1 MIKIRII
8 DTTLRDGMHAFRHKF
23 TTDQMTRIAGSLEDA
38 NVGVVEVSHGDGL
51 GGSSVNY
58 GFAAHTDT
66 EYLRAVSSVLSK
78 TKLGVLMLPGVGTVK
93 DLEAAVEAG
102 TKLARV
108 ATHVTEADIAE
119 EHIRYC
125 KSVGLETVGVLM
137 MTHTVEPSKI
147 VEQAGLMESYGADMV
162 YIMDSAGAML
172 PKDVGRRVSALKE
185 SLRTSVGFHAH
196 NNLGLAIGNSLKAAE
211 SNVDSLD
218 GTLRG
223 LGAGAG
229 NAQEEVLAVVLEKA
243 GFETGI
249 DAYKIMDAAEV
260 LDPMMKTPIS
270 INSSSLMLGYAGVYS
285 SFLLHTYRAAEKF
298 GLNSRDILREL
309 GRRKAVGGQ
318 EDWIIDVA
326 AQMVDEKRKKQ
337 AQQTKKYTIQ
347 S

>member
-1 MIKIRII
+1 MGSRVRII
-8 DTTLRDGMHAFRHKF
+8 DSTLRDGMHAFRHKF
-23 TTDQMTRIAGSLEDA
+23 TVDQMTKIAGSLEDA
-38 NVGVVEVSHGDGL
+38 NVEVVEVSHGDGL

-58 GFAAHTDT
+58 GFAAHSDS
-66 EYLRAVSSVLSK
+66 EYLKAVSSVLSK
-78 TKLGVLMLPGVGTVK
+78 SKLGVLMLPGVGTVQ
-93 DLEAAVEAG
+93 DLEMAVNSGAR
-102 TKLARV
+102 LARV

-119 EHIRYC
+119 EHLRYC
-125 KSVGLETVGVLM
+125 KSAGLETVGVLM
-137 MTHTVEPSKI
+137 MTHTVEPDKI
-147 VEQAGLMESYGADMV
+147 VEQAGLMEAYGADLV

-172 PKDVGRRVSALKE
+172 PKDVEMRVTALKKA
-185 SLRTSVGFHAH
+185 LKIPVGFHAH
-196 NNLGLAIGNSLKAAE
+196 NNLGVAIGNSLKAAE

-229 NAQEEVLAVVLEKA
+229 NAQEEVLVVVLEKA

-249 DAYKIMDAAEV
+249 DPYKIMDAAEV
-260 LDPMMKTPIS
+260 LDPMMTQPQS

-298 GLNSRDILREL
+298 NLDPRDILLEL

-326 AQMVDEKRKKQ
+326 AQMAQKKRQ
-337 AQQTKKYTIQ
+337 RE
-347 S
+347 